1 MLYSYSESWWALIK
15 LLLTIAI
22 LVVRVLVILPES
34 LIGVFIK
41 QGLQN
46 ELILESLCSSRGERE
61 GVGQCL
67 NGDKTFLKS

>member
-15 LLLTIAI
+15 LFLTIAI

-34 LIGVFIK
+34 LIGFFIK
-41 QGLQN
+41 RGSQY

-61 GVGQCL
+61 EVGQCL
-67 NGDKTFLKS
+67 NGDKTVMKI